1 MTGDYTGATY
11 SSIKMSTTTNWPIQ
25 MWRRSHIAAPFYQSA
40 FECWL
45 EESIERGDVAF
56 PGGVHAFLANRM
68 AACRADWR
76 GPAKPIP
83 DEVKFATANEKLYG
97 MGVITAEYIAAEL
110 GQDIEDNYDQ
120 LAREMEMRRERGLPE
135 PTVILP
141 EPVMEGSAE
150 EPDEKGKG
158 RG

>member
-1 MTGDYTGATY
+1 
-11 SSIKMSTTTNWPIQ
+11 MSTTTNWPIQ

-45 EESIERGDVAF
+45 EGIERGDVTF
-56 PGGVHAFLANRM
+56 PGGVEAFLANRM

-83 DEVKFATANEKLYG
+83 DEVKFAAANEKLYG

-120 LAREMEMRRERGLPE
+120 LARELEMRRERGCPGSLILSEPE
-135 PTVILP
+135 
-141 EPVMEGSAE
+141 MDGAE
-150 EPDEKGKG
+150 EEPAKKSKAHA
-158 RG
+158 